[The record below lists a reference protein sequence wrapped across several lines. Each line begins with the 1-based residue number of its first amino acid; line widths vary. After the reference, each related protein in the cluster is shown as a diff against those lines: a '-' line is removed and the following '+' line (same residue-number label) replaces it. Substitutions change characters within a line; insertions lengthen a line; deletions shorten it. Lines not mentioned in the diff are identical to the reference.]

1 MPTGSPRKAGL
12 GAGQF
17 KRISPALKVVLGR
30 SACLL
35 LVSASSLWHGGE
47 SAIAREWNA
56 CVRFF
61 ADGGNIQERRV
72 LVPCVIAAGA
82 AKLNQSSG
90 AAVAGHFRPP
100 DSQVEGQSS
109 ERGRPMSVGGKL
121 FRSLAVWCLTAAVL
135 LACGGVTARAQT
147 GIVNTGGMSSGGFG
161 ANGANGGSG
170 LSGGFGGS
178 SGGTNSNTFSFA
190 GGNSGSFAGSNSTGF
205 SGSSGSGSFSGS
217 SSSFSGTSSS
227 YNSSGRGSTTIGGV
241 SNMNFLASSF
251 ANPIAGGIGTNSGS
265 TTSSTAFGTPLY
277 SNLVTN
283 PNKIIGSTS
292 GSSGGLIGNSG
303 SGMLGSASTRGGLSG
318 GLGGN
323 GYGQTGT
330 TGDYGI
336 FALPSMVAGNSR
348 YPAGSGNPNPA
359 ILSGGGAT
367 VAKLAPLPVQMQTDL
382 QGLIRRSDSISAA
395 TRSGI
400 TFGLDSGGAV
410 VLRGNVSSPAEA
422 RVLESLFRFAP
433 GVSSVRNE
441 MTLKGP

>member
-1 MPTGSPRKAGL
+1 M
-12 GAGQF
+12 
-17 KRISPALKVVLGR
+17 
-30 SACLL
+30 
-35 LVSASSLWHGGE
+35 SL
-47 SAIAREWNA
+47 
-56 CVRFF
+56 
-61 ADGGNIQERRV
+61 
-72 LVPCVIAAGA
+72 
-82 AKLNQSSG
+82 
-90 AAVAGHFRPP
+90 
-100 DSQVEGQSS
+100 
-109 ERGRPMSVGGKL
+109 GGKL
-121 FRSLAVWCLTAAVL
+121 FRSLAACGLTAAAL
-135 LACGGVTARAQT
+135 LACGVTARAQT
-147 GIVNTGGMSSGGFG
+147 GIVNTGGGMSSGGF
-161 ANGANGGSG
+161 GANGGSG

-190 GGNSGSFAGSNSTGF
+190 GGNSGSFAGSNSSSF

-217 SSSFSGTSSS
+217 SGSFSGTSGSGNF
-227 YNSSGRGSTTIGGV
+227 NSSGRGGTTIGGV

-251 ANPIAGGIGTNSGS
+251 ANPIAGGIGTSSGS

-283 PNKIIGSTS
+283 PTKIIGSTS

-303 SGMLGSASTRGGLSG
+303 SGMLGNASTRGGLSG

-323 GYGQTGT
+323 ANGQSGT

-336 FALPSMVAGNSR
+336 FALPNMVAGNSR

-359 ILSGGGAT
+359 ILPGGGAT

-382 QGLIRRSDSISAA
+382 QGLISRSDNISAA

-400 TFGLDSGGAV
+400 TFGLDSGGTV